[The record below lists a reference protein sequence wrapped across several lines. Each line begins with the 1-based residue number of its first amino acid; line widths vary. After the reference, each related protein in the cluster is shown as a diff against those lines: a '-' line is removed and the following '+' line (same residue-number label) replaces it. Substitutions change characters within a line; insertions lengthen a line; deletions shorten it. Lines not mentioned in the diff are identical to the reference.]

1 MLRDKGMSEAKAEG
15 KKKGK
20 MPVIIAVVAVLFGG
34 GFFMMK
40 SKGGAKKEP
49 EIKLGKIVEMDE
61 KLVNLTDQ
69 ATFLRTTIAFHMKE
83 GFDEAKMKDVMP
95 AVEDSVVTTLKAL
108 GPNDVRSAKNL
119 VRLKRDLAAKINEVL
134 HTVVKD
140 PHAEDAKTDEK
151 KDSKDKKD
159 KKKHEAPEPPS
170 EPEHPEWD
178 SDEGPVLKVYF
189 KAFAIQ

>member
-1 MLRDKGMSEAKAEG
+1 MSEAKAEG

-40 SKGGAKKEP
+40 GKGGEKKEP

-69 ATFLRTTIAFHMKE
+69 ATFLRTTIALHLKE
-83 GFDEAKMKDVMP
+83 GFDETKLKDVMP
-95 AVEDSVVTTLKAL
+95 AVEDSVVTTLKSL
-108 GPNDVRSAKNL
+108 GPNDVKSNKSLA
-119 VRLKRDLAAKINEVL
+119 RLKRVLAQNANEVL
-134 HTVVKD
+134 SQVVVDPKHEKEGKD
-140 PHAEDAKTDEK
+140 KEK
-151 KDSKDKKD
+151 KEGAKKEGDSKAKEG
-159 KKKHEAPEPPS
+159 HE
-170 EPEHPEWD
+170 EPEHPDWD
-178 SDEGPVLKVYF
+178 SDHGPILKVYF